1 MTSIY
6 ISDTVPYWY
15 QYAHDASGIGADG
28 QYYCWV
34 DELVIG
40 GWDGEIEEAF
50 EFLCLA
56 GPAPAR

>member
-6 ISDTVPYWY
+6 TPDTVPFWY
-15 QYAHDASGIGADG
+15 QYAHDASGIGADD

-34 DELVIG
+34 DEICLG
-40 GWDGEIEEAF
+40 GGEYEEEH

-56 GPAPAR
+56 GPQPLAA